1 MMLLLISSQQIKIPD
16 KQDYYQYNWVF
27 YDESYVIED
36 LFNFIFLRFS
46 YLAERKLAV

>member
-1 MMLLLISSQQIKIPD
+1 MLLIIRSQQLKIPD

-36 LFNFIFLRFS
+36 LFNVC
-46 YLAERKLAV
+46 LAAHVSKG